1 MVSTSTVSGI
11 GMTSQRT
18 RDRLIHR
25 LREEGIDDERVLKA
39 LKEVPR
45 HFFIDEAMA
54 HRAYE
59 DTALPIGLGQTI
71 SQPYIVARMTSELL
85 GEKKSLG
92 KVLEVGTG
100 SGYQAAVLSHLVKE
114 VYSIERISELSY
126 QARKRFMQLGVK
138 NIVLTQGDGAKGWL
152 DYAPFEG
159 IIVTAAAGE
168 VPEPLIEQL
177 AIGGRL
183 VVPVGRDESQELQV
197 ITKKSEGLEVRI
209 LEAVRF
215 VPLIEDE
222 F

>member
-1 MVSTSTVSGI
+1 MVSTSSVSGI

-18 RDRLIHR
+18 RERLIKR
-25 LREEGIDDERVLKA
+25 LREEGIDDENVLKA
-39 LKEVPR
+39 MKEVPR
-45 HFFIDEAMA
+45 HLFIDEAMA

-85 GEKKSLG
+85 GEEKQLN

-126 QARKRFMQLGVK
+126 QARRRFMQLGIK
-138 NIVLTQGDGAKGWL
+138 NVILTQGDGSKGWL
-152 DYAPFEG
+152 DYAPYEG

-168 VPEPLIEQL
+168 VPDSLLEQL

-183 VVPVGRDESQELQV
+183 VVPVGRDDSQELQV
-197 ITKKSEGLEVRI
+197 ITRTIDGFVSET

-215 VPLIEDE
+215 VPLIESE
-222 F
+222 S